1 MGMEGDCE
9 CVEYEVSGQCDDS
22 TTVVFNGSTST
33 TSPNTNCSASFSP
46 TSLTPP
52 GVAYLTFNSFESDHV
67 SMSCSGPLPI
77 PETKYELISLD
88 KYPFEFDGS
97 ETGTEICTFIPYNY
111 KGERGTSCSASV
123 VVNSSN
129 PNPNS
134 NPNPA
139 PAPSCIA
146 SWNPKGGR
154 YPIY

>member
-1 MGMEGDCE
+1 MQGSSSGGGGSDSSSGEGG
-9 CVEYEVSGQCDDS
+9 S
-22 TTVVFNGSTST
+22 GSTGDSYSLPST
-33 TSPNTNCSASFSP
+33 CSAYFSP
-46 TSLTPP
+46 SSLNVP
-52 GVAYLTFNSFESDHV
+52 GTAYLTFHSSPNTAK
-67 SMSCSGPLPI
+67 MSIYCRGPLPL
-77 PETKYELISLD
+77 PYGDYELTAWD
-88 KYPFEFDGS
+88 NYPFEFDGS
-97 ETGTEICTFIPYNY
+97 QTGTEICTFIPYNY